1 VLILQPKEK
10 IMVLENNKTYKKGE
24 EEFEKVLD
32 LLERK
37 FFHNGGDDEAEVIIN
52 WNKREVK
59 EEGVICMYAANSV
72 VSNAIKRCR
81 KGIVKVDTL
90 PVGTNLYFD
99 KKCVRPLHTVL
110 KVMK

>member
-1 VLILQPKEK
+1 
-10 IMVLENNKTYKKGE
+10 MVLENNKTYKKGE

-37 FFHNGGDDEAEVIIN
+37 FFHNGGDDEA
-52 WNKREVK
+52 EVK